1 VLGTLRGHDSDERTW
16 EVGQTHS
23 TEETAEQESVRIRL
37 AEEVEGRG
45 LTKGKTFHQNKHRT
59 QCRRRGRDGN

>member
-1 VLGTLRGHDSDERTW
+1 MNEQGKSDRPIDTGEA
-16 EVGQTHS
+16 S
-23 TEETAEQESVRIRL
+23 EQESVRLRL

-59 QCRRRGRDGN
+59 QGRERGRIGNH

>member
-1 VLGTLRGHDSDERTW
+1 MNEQGKSDRPIGTG
-16 EVGQTHS
+16 EVS
-23 TEETAEQESVRIRL
+23 EQELERNRL

-59 QCRRRGRDGN
+59 QGRGRGRDGNY

>member
-1 VLGTLRGHDSDERTW
+1 MNELGKSDRPID
-16 EVGQTHS
+16 
-23 TEETAEQESVRIRL
+23 TEEAPEQESVRIRL

-59 QCRRRGRDGN
+59 QGRRRGREGSH